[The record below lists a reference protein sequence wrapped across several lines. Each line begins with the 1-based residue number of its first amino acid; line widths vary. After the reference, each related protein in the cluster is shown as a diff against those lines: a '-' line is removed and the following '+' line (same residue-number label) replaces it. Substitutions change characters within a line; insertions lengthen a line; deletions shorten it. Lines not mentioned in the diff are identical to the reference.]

1 MYVLNLHRNF
11 MEGDFGKRVLRDDKG
26 VTCSF
31 TLLKYFFYFFFFQL
45 KNSFMFREDGLVA
58 KRSLRKHNHSSSG
71 PQHHKKCSTVAPK
84 K

>member
-31 TLLKYFFYFFFFQL
+31 TLLKYFFYFFFP
-45 KNSFMFREDGLVA
+45 V
-58 KRSLRKHNHSSSG
+58 
-71 PQHHKKCSTVAPK
+71 KK
-84 K
+84 